1 MSWLVTVRREGR
13 VRKARHASLEDAV
26 RALEDA
32 AREVERA
39 PAKPPVDLK
48 VRRFEPAD
56 LIAARVELSGP
67 RRPFPAVRAG
77 VDVRGDGS
85 AAAWEGRLS
94 RRLIEPA
101 PGETAYRALRRE
113 LGAAG

>member
-1 MSWLVTVRREGR
+1 MSWLVTVRREGT
-13 VRKARHASLEDAV
+13 VLKERHASLEDALA
-26 RALEDA
+26 ALEDA

-39 PAKPPVDLK
+39 PAKAPVDMR
-48 VRRFEPAD
+48 VRRFEPED
-56 LIAARVELSGP
+56 LVAARVEVSGP

-94 RRLIEPA
+94 RRVIEPE
-101 PGETAYRALRRE
+101 PGETPYRALRRE
-113 LGAAG
+113 LGAEG

>member
-13 VRKARHASLEDAV
+13 VRKLRHRSLEDAI
-26 RALEDA
+26 RSLEDA

-39 PAKPPVDLK
+39 PAKSAVDLR
-48 VRRFEPAD
+48 VRRFEASE
-56 LIAARVELSGP
+56 LIAARVEVSGP

-85 AAAWEGRLS
+85 AAAWAGRLS
-94 RRLIEPA
+94 RRVIEPA
-101 PGETAYRALRRE
+101 PGETAYHALRRE
-113 LGAAG
+113 LGDAG